1 MKGETVR
8 AGETDLDRRRLN
20 PYPVVRLHS
29 GSDRYT
35 STMEFV
41 ASIWKTMCEL
51 SPWLL
56 LGMFLAGLMHVLLP
70 VGFASKNL
78 RGFWGVIK
86 SVAIGVPLPLCSCG
100 VIPAGI
106 GLKRDGASDGSA
118 VAFLIS
124 TPQTG
129 VDSVLVSASFFG
141 FPFAIFKVVAAAVM
155 GLLGGWVTDGAGGD
169 DAEASDL
176 STGLPIVNPTSDSH
190 PSPSRSWRELGS
202 HAVEMLRSIWVWLVV
217 GVLISAVIDQFQLSP
232 LFDQINGAGLFPAML
247 LVLLFSIPLYVCATA
262 SVPIAASLVSAG
274 LPPAVALV
282 FLMAGPATNVATL
295 GAIRSNLG
303 SRALWVYLV
312 VIVVG
317 SLGSAWIFD
326 GLVQISGRPAF
337 AHLHQH
343 DHHAWWSVAS
353 AIVVSGLI
361 AWFVFEKVQKWFRQR
376 QIKSGEMMDS
386 VTIGVS
392 GMTCGNCV
400 ARLERHL
407 NAVAGVESV
416 IVDLK
421 NEQATVGGADN
432 WEAVRSAVVE
442 AGFTPK

>member
-1 MKGETVR
+1 M
-8 AGETDLDRRRLN
+8 
-20 PYPVVRLHS
+20 VRLHS
-29 GSDRYT
+29 GGGRYT

-70 VGFASKNL
+70 VGFAGRNL

-106 GLKRDGASDGSA
+106 GLKKDGASTGSA

-141 FPFAIFKVVAAAVM
+141 LPFAIFKVCAAAVM
-155 GLLGGWVTDGAGGD
+155 GVWGGWLTDRSGGD
-169 DAEASDL
+169 TADRENA
-176 STGLPIVNPTSDSH
+176 LPIVTVPIVAVATEPTSHAHLTS
-190 PSPSRSWRELGS
+190 SRSWRDLIS
-202 HAVEMLRSIWVWLVV
+202 HAVEMLRSIWVWLVL
-217 GVLISAVIDQFQLSP
+217 GVLISAIIDQFQLSP
-232 LFDQINGAGLFPAML
+232 LFNQINGAGLFPAML

-303 SRALWVYLV
+303 NRALWVYLL

-317 SLGSAWIFD
+317 SMGSAWIFD
-326 GLVQISGRPAF
+326 GLVQIPGGSAS

-343 DHHAWWSVAS
+343 DHRAWWSVLS
-353 AIVVSGLI
+353 AIIVSGLI
-361 AWFVFEKVQKWFRQR
+361 AWFVVEKVRRRFRQR
-376 QIKSGEMMDS
+376 QALSSDEAAS

-400 ARLERHL
+400 AKLERHL
-407 NAVAGVESV
+407 NKLTGVDLV
-416 IVDLK
+416 MVDLK
-421 NEQATVGGADN
+421 HEQATVSGALDL
-432 WEAVRSAVVE
+432 EAIRLAIVE

>member
-1 MKGETVR
+1 
-8 AGETDLDRRRLN
+8 
-20 PYPVVRLHS
+20 
-29 GSDRYT
+29 
-35 STMEFV
+35 
-41 ASIWKTMCEL
+41 MCEL

-70 VGFASKNL
+70 VGFANRNL

-106 GLKRDGASDGSA
+106 GLKKDGASDGSA

-141 FPFAIFKVVAAAVM
+141 LPFAIFKVVAAAVM
-155 GLLGGWVTDGAGGD
+155 GVLGGWMTDRSGGND
-169 DAEASDL
+169 TNTTNSE
-176 STGLPIVNPTSDSH
+176 TGLPIVTKITEPKPHSH
-190 PSPSRSWRELGS
+190 QPASRSWRELIS
-202 HAVEMLRSIWVWLVV
+202 HAVDMLRSIWVWLVV
-217 GVLISAVIDQFQLSP
+217 GVLVAAVIDQFRLSP

-282 FLMAGPATNVATL
+282 FLMAGPATNVATM

-303 SRALWVYLV
+303 SRALGVYLV

-317 SLGSAWIFD
+317 SMGSAWIFD
-326 GLVQISGRPAF
+326 GLLQSPGPVTS

-343 DHHAWWSVAS
+343 DHRTWWSVLS

-361 AWFVFEKVQKWFRQR
+361 TWFAVEKVQRWFRQR
-376 QIKSGEMMDS
+376 QARSSDAADS
-386 VTIGVS
+386 VTIGVN

-400 ARLERHL
+400 AKLERHL
-407 NAVAGVESV
+407 NRVAGVESV
-416 IVDLK
+416 IVDFK
-421 NEQATVGGADN
+421 NEQATVVGPADL
-432 WEAVRSAVVE
+432 EVIRLAVTE
-442 AGFTPK
+442 AGFTPM